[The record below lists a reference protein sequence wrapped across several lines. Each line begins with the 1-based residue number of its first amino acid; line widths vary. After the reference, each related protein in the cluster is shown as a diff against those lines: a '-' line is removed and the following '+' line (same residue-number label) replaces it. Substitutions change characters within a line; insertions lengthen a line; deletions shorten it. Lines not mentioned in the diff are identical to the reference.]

1 MLLLSIALITAA
13 LVLYTLGV
21 WTEHRAESLHWRH
34 AALFA
39 GGLTFDSLGTA
50 AMAQIAASGGM
61 RTAGGGGALMAVMGI
76 TGGLALAVMAVHL
89 AWAIVVLIRNRESE
103 KAAFHRFSL
112 GVWALWLLPYAT
124 GALGAAL

>member
-1 MLLLSIALITAA
+1 MLSLSIVLITSA

-21 WTEHRAESLHWRH
+21 WTEHRSGSLRWPH

-39 GGLTFDSLGTA
+39 GGLTFDALGTA
-50 AMAQIAASGGM
+50 TMAQIAASGGA
-61 RTAGGGGALMAVMGI
+61 RTGGGGGALMGVMAV
-76 TGGLALAVMAVHL
+76 TGGLALAVMALHL
-89 AWAIVVLIRNRESE
+89 GWAVVVLLRGRESE
-103 KAAFHRFSL
+103 KAAFHRLSL